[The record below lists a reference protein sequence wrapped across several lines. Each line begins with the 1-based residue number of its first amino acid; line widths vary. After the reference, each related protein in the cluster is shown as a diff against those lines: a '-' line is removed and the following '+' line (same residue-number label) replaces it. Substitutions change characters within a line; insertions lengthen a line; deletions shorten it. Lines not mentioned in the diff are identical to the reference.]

1 MSDSI
6 LLAGRA
12 KRPRRTFFA
21 CLALTALLAAAAL
34 ALPLAGLA
42 AKPGGGTL
50 VLESYSEI
58 TGDTPQGS
66 ETPGEAWD
74 AEGQR
79 RSGTDDTPETE
90 EREPS
95 GAEGVSA
102 QPPAPPSAAQT
113 SSAGQKQPAAPIRL
127 FGTVEFRSPIKNLPK
142 WERVRGSESKKPSFT
157 AKGMDVT
164 NQKVSQRWQ
173 NLKGKFKDATLAE
186 KVREVNKFFN
196 QWPYKTDREVWGVE
210 DYWATPREFVQK
222 SGDCED
228 YAISKYYALRD
239 LGVPANLLRVAAIKD
254 QIRNLG
260 HAVLVVYM
268 DNDAYVLDNLTNLVL
283 SHKKLTHY
291 APQYSV
297 NEEFLWR
304 HVKPKATP
312 GAKKK

>member
-6 LLAGRA
+6 FLAGRA
-12 KRPRRTFFA
+12 KLPRHTFFA
-21 CLALTALLAAAAL
+21 ALALAVLLTAMGG
-34 ALPLAGLA
+34 ALPLAGQA
-42 AKPGGGTL
+42 AKPGSGKL
-50 VLESYSEI
+50 VLESYSEVAENA
-58 TGDTPQGS
+58 PQ
-66 ETPGEAWD
+66 ENDNPGGADGRRQDAAADRPEVEA
-74 AEGQR
+74 A
-79 RSGTDDTPETE
+79 
-90 EREPS
+90 EPS
-95 GAEGVSA
+95 GGEGVSREA
-102 QPPAPPSAAQT
+102 AAPPT
-113 SSAGQKQPAAPIRL
+113 AGQKQPAAPIRL

-142 WERVRGSESKKPSFT
+142 WERVRGSENKKPSFT
-157 AKGMDVT
+157 AKGLDTT
-164 NQKVSQRWQ
+164 NQKVAQRWEK
-173 NLKGKFKDATLAE
+173 LKGAFKNATLAE

-196 QWPYKTDREVWGVE
+196 QWPYKMDREVWGVE

-239 LGVPANLLRVAAIKD
+239 LGVPANIMRIAAIKD
-254 QIRNLG
+254 QVRNLG

-312 GAKKK
+312 GNKKK